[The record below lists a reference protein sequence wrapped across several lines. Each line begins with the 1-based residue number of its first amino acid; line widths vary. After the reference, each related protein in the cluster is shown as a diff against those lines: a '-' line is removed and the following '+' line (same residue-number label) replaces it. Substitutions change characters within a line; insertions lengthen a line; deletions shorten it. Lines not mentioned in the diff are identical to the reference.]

1 MVWGFTFVVER
12 PVRLPHLPIS
22 WFGLLWLG
30 LLGSCLAFILYFSLI
45 HSIGP
50 TRTSMVTYILPLVG
64 VILGTIFLG
73 ERLHWTALLGG
84 ALILSGIA
92 VVNVKQLP
100 VGKAIGT
107 RMDTEKHG

>member
-1 MVWGFTFVVER
+1 
-12 PVRLPHLPIS
+12 
-22 WFGLLWLG
+22 
-30 LLGSCLAFILYFSLI
+30 
-45 HSIGP
+45 
-50 TRTSMVTYILPLVG
+50 
-64 VILGTIFLG
+64 VILGTLFLN